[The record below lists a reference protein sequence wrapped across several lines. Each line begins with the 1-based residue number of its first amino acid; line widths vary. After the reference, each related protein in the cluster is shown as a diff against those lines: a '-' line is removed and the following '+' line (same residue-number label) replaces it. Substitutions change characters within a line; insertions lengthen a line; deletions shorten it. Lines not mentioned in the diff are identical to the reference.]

1 MVRGITLRGSF
12 VRPCVNNTPKYGV
25 LIPAPG
31 PKPSKITGGCEVLR
45 LAARPLAPC
54 PMTLEEVKRWTA
66 TRPTLADALGIE
78 ITAVDDD
85 YLEGRMPVD
94 GRTHQPMGLLH
105 GGASVALAET
115 LGSIAATLHLS
126 DPTTQTCVGLEI
138 NANHL
143 KGVRDG
149 WVRGRATP
157 LHIGRRTQV
166 WEIRI
171 THEESGALVCVSRLT
186 MAVIDRPTDISNPA

>member
-1 MVRGITLRGSF
+1 
-12 VRPCVNNTPKYGV
+12 
-25 LIPAPG
+25 
-31 PKPSKITGGCEVLR
+31 
-45 LAARPLAPC
+45 
-54 PMTLEEVKRWTA
+54 MTLEEVKRWTA
-66 TRPTLADALGIE
+66 ARPTLADALGIE
-78 ITAVDDD
+78 ITAVADD

-115 LGSIAATLHLS
+115 LGSIAAALRLP

-186 MAVIDRPTDISNPA
+186 MAVIDRPTATSNPT